1 MNKSTNNDST
11 GTRDPG
17 NQFTGGA
24 SGASG
29 LKAGDSLKA
38 TVAPG
43 SSLKSQGE
51 TRTKVT
57 GNNKVIYFIVTI
69 CMSMKLRTILF
80 FIVNTKEPLFLT
92 ITYLTCTLSIL
103 KTIRMEIS
111 LCSIKP
117 DITLLIIYGPNI
129 YLYDYQIIVKRFLI
143 YNVHKQR
150 QCNYFCSYPTRKLK
164 CCQFHCSKSIA
175 ENLTTYVPSVLYT
188 RTFNIIKMYYNTLET
203 KQCYAKKH
211 VTLLVN
217 IFFHI
222 KYNKLISIPF
232 QGGAKRKGQTLEEP
246 KAVRR
251 RAAMK
256 DLFLNY
262 AELSKTHTML
272 EVRASD
278 PDIQLDQ
285 EDFEQLDASIVYLHL
300 DLKPTP
306 DFGVVKMG
314 LSQGGVWIACK
325 DNETVEFIT
334 DQTPGITPPEAKA
347 SKKEYLYRV
356 YGPNNRPYKYYKL
369 RVPER
374 FWNTPERFIELI
386 KHFNKELDMDFLSGS
401 FFKTAHLRVSSGLVD
416 RAKEINQ
423 GYFFVTLEVDEKMV
437 EKLAAK
443 NGLIMIGPN
452 SLEIIGGGIDKAI
465 DDYEK
470 KQKEQERAEEM
481 ELVDT
486 LNYSA

>member
-1 MNKSTNNDST
+1 
-11 GTRDPG
+11 
-17 NQFTGGA
+17 
-24 SGASG
+24 
-29 LKAGDSLKA
+29 
-38 TVAPG
+38 
-43 SSLKSQGE
+43 
-51 TRTKVT
+51 
-57 GNNKVIYFIVTI
+57 
-69 CMSMKLRTILF
+69 MKLRTILF
-80 FIVNTKEPLFLT
+80 FIINTKEPLFLT

-103 KTIRMEIS
+103 KTIRIEIS

-117 DITLLIIYGPNI
+117 DITLLNKYGPNI
-129 YLYDYQIIVKRFLI
+129 YLYDYQIIVKRLLT
-143 YNVHKQR
+143 YNVHKQK
-150 QCNYFCSYPTRKLK
+150 QFNCFCSYLNGKQK
-164 CCQFHCSKSIA
+164 CCQFHCSKLIT
-175 ENLTTYVPSVLYT
+175 EKLTTYVPSVLST
-188 RTFNIIKMYYNTLET
+188 RTFNTIKMYFIFNTLVT
-203 KQCYAKKH
+203 KQCYANKY
-211 VTLLVN
+211 VTLSVN

-222 KYNKLISIPF
+222 KYTKLISIPF
-232 QGGAKRKGQTLEEP
+232 QGAKRKGQQLEEP

-278 PDIQLDQ
+278 PDLQLDQ

-306 DFGVVKMG
+306 HFGIVKMG

-325 DNETVEFIT
+325 DNETVEFVT
-334 DQTPGITPPEAKA
+334 EQVPGVTPPETKS
-347 SKKEYLYRV
+347 SKKDYLYRV
-356 YGPNNRPYKYYKL
+356 YGPNNRPYKYYKI

-374 FWNTPERFIELI
+374 FWNTSERFIELI

-401 FFKTAHLRVSSGLVD
+401 FYKTAHLRVSSGLVD
-416 RAKEINQ
+416 RAKEVSQ
-423 GYFFVTLEVDEKMV
+423 GYFFVTLEVDEIMV

-452 SLEIIGGGIDKAI
+452 TLEIIGGGIDKAI
-465 DDYEK
+465 DEYEK
-470 KQKEQERAEEM
+470 RQREKEKTEEM